1 MTPIRLL
8 RLGLVM
14 LFLIFESV
22 IDIKKREISITASVI
37 ISLIAVLLIVFAKD
51 IHILSMVFGLCEGI
65 LLMILSHVSKE
76 QIGFGDGII
85 LCATGLILGW
95 KDNLTMFFFSCLICA
110 LFSICLMTIKKADKR
125 TKIPFV
131 PFMVPGFILS
141 VISEGL

>member
-1 MTPIRLL
+1 MTPIRIL

-22 IDIKKREISITASVI
+22 VDIKKREISITASVI

-51 IHILSMVFGLCEGI
+51 IHILSMVFGLSEGI
-65 LLMILSHVSKE
+65 LLMILSHASKE